1 MLMNEM
7 LVDRIDLHVQE
18 NGLDYHVK
26 RIALISQREGEY
38 CVGVVVGDAILYRRD
53 RTENS

>member
-1 MLMNEM
+1 MLMNEL